1 MTQTTDFTLLSGVIG
16 TLQGNGM
23 PDRAALVRVIDAC
36 SACGS
41 EGEALRAELFAAAR
55 EAALSSFGRRIYVRG
70 LIEFTNFCR
79 NDCLYCGIR
88 RSNARAARYRLTPEE
103 ILACCAR
110 GHELGFRTFVLQG
123 GEDPHFTDDR
133 IVELVHAVKTGW
145 PDSALTLSIG
155 ERSAES
161 YCRFREAGADRYLLR
176 HESANPAHYAR
187 LHPAAQTF
195 AARRRCLR
203 ELKAAGFQTGA
214 GMMVG
219 TPWQTTDD
227 LAEDLRFL
235 RGLQP
240 EMAGIGPF
248 IPHHDTPFRNV
259 PAGSVEK
266 TLVMLAL
273 TRLMLPRAL
282 LPATTALG
290 TAAGD
295 GRERGILAGANV
307 LMPNLSPPGHRK
319 KYLLYDNK
327 ISDGDEAAENLR
339 SLGERIAGIGY
350 EIVTDRGDWK

>member
-1 MTQTTDFTLLSGVIG
+1 MPQTTDFTLLSGVIG
-16 TLQGNGM
+16 TLQRNGM

-133 IVELVHAVKTGW
+133 IVELVHAVKIGW

-161 YCRFREAGADRYLLR
+161 YRRFREAGADRYLLR
-176 HESANPAHYAR
+176 HESANPAIMPACIPPR
-187 LHPAAQTF
+187 RPSRPAA
-195 AARRRCLR
+195 AASANSR
-203 ELKAAGFQTGA
+203 
-214 GMMVG
+214 
-219 TPWQTTDD
+219 
-227 LAEDLRFL
+227 
-235 RGLQP
+235 
-240 EMAGIGPF
+240 
-248 IPHHDTPFRNV
+248 
-259 PAGSVEK
+259 
-266 TLVMLAL
+266 
-273 TRLMLPRAL
+273 PRAFRQ
-282 LPATTALG
+282 
-290 TAAGD
+290 
-295 GRERGILAGANV
+295 GRA
-307 LMPNLSPPGHRK
+307 
-319 KYLLYDNK
+319 
-327 ISDGDEAAENLR
+327 
-339 SLGERIAGIGY
+339 
-350 EIVTDRGDWK
+350 

>member
-1 MTQTTDFTLLSGVIG
+1 MTLTTNSTLLSGILD
-16 TLQGNGM
+16 TLRRNDM
-23 PDRAALVRVIDAC
+23 PEHTALVRVIDAC
-36 SACGS
+36 SEPGT
-41 EGEALRAELFAAAR
+41 EGEALRARLFSAAR
-55 EAALSSFGRRIYVRG
+55 EAARSSFGRRIYVRG

-88 RSNARAARYRLTPEE
+88 RSNSHAARYRLTPEE
-103 ILACCAR
+103 ILSCCAR

-123 GEDPHFTDDR
+123 GEDPYFTDDR
-133 IVELVHAVKTGW
+133 IVELVRAVKRSY
-145 PDSALTLSIG
+145 PDSAITLSIG

-161 YCRFREAGADRYLLR
+161 YRRFREAGADRYLLR

-195 AARRRCLR
+195 AARRRCLH

-235 RGLQP
+235 YELQP

-248 IPHHDTPFRNV
+248 IPHHDTPFRDI

-273 TRLMLPRAL
+273 TRLMLPRVL

-307 LMPNLSPPGHRK
+307 LMPNLSPPGNRK
-319 KYLLYDNK
+319 KYMLYDNK
-327 ISDGDEAAENLR
+327 ISDGHEAAENLR
-339 SLGERIAGIGY
+339 SLKERIAGIGY
-350 EIVTDRGDWK
+350 EIVTDRGDWT